1 MIVAYVMESR
11 IRIEAN
17 YLNMLELIKD
27 RFKLYGFEY
36 KYGSLDV
43 LFNETIETI
52 LNLPRIFDHF
62 ELNGAIG
69 FTDLTKYQDVIAKEL
84 NSIHTLAQ
92 RFDVAFESSPS
103 VDINDIQSF
112 DLNEVSFI
120 NMNNIVTGAATYNPV
135 TNSFDTTGIVIT
147 VIPSVLLQRDASY
160 TIVYGLLSDQ
170 SFTYLGQEL
179 PVSYLGEAFNGNG
192 GLNQMLTPNDLFD
205 GTFILVG
212 FIARVTNDRYIR
224 VSNVAVIPFEAFAEV
239 NEAETINGFALEVKV
254 TFNDGL
260 LLSLN
265 SRDEQAPEVTLDLF
279 ENETVLVFS
288 GDLETNVVN
297 IELTSSDAF
306 TLADA
311 LNALSISDNSNE
323 FIKVELE
330 NISFNGESVSAFDQ
344 TLSVGTYVITISD
357 SSDNVTKV
365 TFVISLND

>member
-1 MIVAYVMESR
+1 
-11 IRIEAN
+11 
-17 YLNMLELIKD
+17 
-27 RFKLYGFEY
+27 
-36 KYGSLDV
+36 
-43 LFNETIETI
+43 
-52 LNLPRIFDHF
+52 
-62 ELNGAIG
+62 
-69 FTDLTKYQDVIAKEL
+69 
-84 NSIHTLAQ
+84 
-92 RFDVAFESSPS
+92 
-103 VDINDIQSF
+103 
-112 DLNEVSFI
+112 
-120 NMNNIVTGAATYNPV
+120 MNNIVTGAATYNPV

-147 VIPSVLLQRDASY
+147 VNPSVLLQRDASY

-192 GLNQMLTPNDLFD
+192 GLNQVLTPNDLFD

-212 FIARVTNDRYIR
+212 FIARVTNDGYIR

-279 ENETVLVFS
+279 EEETVLVFS

-330 NISFNGESVSAFDQ
+330 NITFNGESVSAFDQ